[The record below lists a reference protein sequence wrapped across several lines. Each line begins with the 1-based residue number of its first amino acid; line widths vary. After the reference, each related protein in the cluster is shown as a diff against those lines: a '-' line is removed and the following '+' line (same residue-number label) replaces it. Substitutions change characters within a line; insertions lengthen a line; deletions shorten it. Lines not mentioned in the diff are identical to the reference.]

1 MRTHILFAGAAAL
14 TLAACGSGGDAADGK
29 KADEAKG
36 PAAPAA
42 AGLPDGPTPGLWRVT
57 MQVEGMPEGMAAP
70 VVETCMTDE
79 KFEAPQDPA
88 SQMPGM
94 NCSNQSFRRAG
105 DAMVA
110 HSVCTSDA
118 GVRTETD
125 MRVSGD
131 FSRRY
136 TMVIT
141 STTTPTPAPEPA
153 TRTMT
158 MTAERLGDCP
168 AASAAQ

>member
-14 TLAACGSGGDAADGK
+14 MLAACGSGGEAVNGD
-29 KADEAKG
+29 KADEA
-36 PAAPAA
+36 AAPSV

-57 MQVEGMPEGMAAP
+57 MQVDGLPEGMAAP

-79 KFEAPQDPA
+79 KFESPQDPA

-94 NCSNQSFRRAG
+94 TCSNQSFRREG
-105 DAMVA
+105 DAMVG
-110 HSVCTSDA
+110 HSICTSDA
-118 GVRTETD
+118 GVRTQTD

-141 STTTPTPAPEPA
+141 STTTPTPAPEPG

-158 MTAERLGDCP
+158 MMAERLGDCP
-168 AASAAQ
+168 VASAAQ